1 MSSFLDNNFR
11 LHVSNPK
18 TDNKRK
24 VTFGDTVQIEDPL
37 INPESNFKDLESNYN
52 DSEAESNK
60 LIFFIVV
67 FGCFL
72 AIIILL
78 ILYKFNLLKN

>member
-11 LHVSNPK
+11 LYVSNPK
-18 TDNKRK
+18 TDNKKK

-37 INPESNFKDLESNYN
+37 INSESNFKDLESNYN
-52 DSEAESNK
+52 NSVAEYNR
-60 LIFFIVV
+60 LILFIVV

-78 ILYKFNLLKN
+78 ILYKFHLLKN

>member
-1 MSSFLDNNFR
+1 MSSFLDN
-11 LHVSNPK
+11 K
-18 TDNKRK
+18 KK

-37 INPESNFKDLESNYN
+37 INPEANFKDLESNYN
-52 DSEAESNK
+52 DSEAESK
-60 LIFFIVV
+60 RLILFIVV
-67 FGCFL
+67 FGCCL

>member
-1 MSSFLDNNFR
+1 MSSFLDN
-11 LHVSNPK
+11 K
-18 TDNKRK
+18 KK
-24 VTFGDTVQIEDPL
+24 VTFGDTVQIENPL

-52 DSEAESNK
+52 DSEAESTR
-60 LIFFIVV
+60 LILFIVV
-67 FGCFL
+67 FGCCL